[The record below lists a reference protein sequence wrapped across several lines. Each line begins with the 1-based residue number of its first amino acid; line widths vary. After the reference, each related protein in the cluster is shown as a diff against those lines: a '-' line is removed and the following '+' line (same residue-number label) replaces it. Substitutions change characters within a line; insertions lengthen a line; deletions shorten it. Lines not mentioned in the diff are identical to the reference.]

1 MAKKKKTSE
10 PVKSPKGVPG
20 GKRAWKLMDR
30 GATIGAGLL
39 ARKVSSVTWQ
49 TATRRKPPS
58 DTKNPDNDIRE
69 VVLWAVIGGAIVEL
83 TKALVHRGA
92 ATYWVKSTGRAA
104 PGHEVPEDARAGP
117 GGAGPQHQE
126 AEAEPAP
133 AVMPGH
139 GRLISQR
146 SRGR

>member
-30 GATIGAGLL
+30 GATIGAGML

-58 DTKNPDNDIRE
+58 DTKNPDTDIRE

-92 ATYWVKSTGRAA
+92 ATYWVKSTGELP
-104 PGHEVPEDARAGP
+104 PGMKSLKTL
-117 GGAGPQHQE
+117 
-126 AEAEPAP
+126 EPAP
-133 AVMPGH
+133 EEPARKVKKKKFSSP
-139 GRLISQR
+139 R
-146 SRGR
+146 RGRRAAGG

>member
-1 MAKKKKTSE
+1 MERPTVAKKKSE
-10 PVKSPKGVPG
+10 PVKTPKGLPG

-39 ARKVSSVTWQ
+39 ARKVSSLTWQ

-58 DTKNPDNDIRE
+58 DTKHPDTDVRE
-69 VVLWAVIGGAIVEL
+69 VVLWAVVGGAIVEL

-92 ATYWVKSTGRAA
+92 ATYRVKSTGQLP
-104 PGHEVPEDARAGP
+104 PGMKALKTV
-117 GGAGPQHQE
+117 
-126 AEAEPAP
+126 EPAP
-133 AVMPGH
+133 EEPARKIKKKMKKLS
-139 GRLISQR
+139 RR

>member
-10 PVKSPKGVPG
+10 PVTSPKGVPG

-58 DTKNPDNDIRE
+58 DTKNPDTDIRE
-69 VVLWAVIGGAIVEL
+69 VVLWAVVGGAIVEL

-92 ATYWVKSTGRAA
+92 ATYWVKSTGELP
-104 PGHEVPEDARAGP
+104 PGMTSLKTI
-117 GGAGPQHQE
+117 
-126 AEAEPAP
+126 EPAP
-133 AVMPGH
+133 DEQAQKVKKKKLSLP
-139 GRLISQR
+139 R
-146 SRGR
+146 RGRRAAGG

>member
-1 MAKKKKTSE
+1 MAKKKKTTSE
-10 PVKSPKGVPG
+10 PVTSPKGVPG

-39 ARKVSSVTWQ
+39 ARKVSSMTWQ

-69 VVLWAVIGGAIVEL
+69 VVLWAVVGGAIVEL
-83 TKALVHRGA
+83 TKALVHRSA
-92 ATYWVKSTGRAA
+92 ATYWVKSTGQLP
-104 PGHEVPEDARAGP
+104 PGMKSLKPADLGP
-117 GGAGPQHQE
+117 D
-126 AEAEPAP
+126 EPAT
-133 AVMPGH
+133 VKKRG
-139 GRLISQR
+139 LKLR

>member
-20 GKRAWKLMDR
+20 GKRTWKLMDR

-39 ARKVSSVTWQ
+39 ARKVSSLTWQ
-49 TATRRKPPS
+49 TATRRKPPA

-69 VVLWAVIGGAIVEL
+69 VVLWAVVGGAIVEL
-83 TKALVHRGA
+83 TKALVHRSA
-92 ATYWVKSTGRAA
+92 ATYWVKSTGQLPPGMTSLKTIEPA
-104 PGHEVPEDARAGP
+104 PEEPARKVKKKKLSLP
-117 GGAGPQHQE
+117 GGAG
-126 AEAEPAP
+126 
-133 AVMPGH
+133 
-139 GRLISQR
+139 R